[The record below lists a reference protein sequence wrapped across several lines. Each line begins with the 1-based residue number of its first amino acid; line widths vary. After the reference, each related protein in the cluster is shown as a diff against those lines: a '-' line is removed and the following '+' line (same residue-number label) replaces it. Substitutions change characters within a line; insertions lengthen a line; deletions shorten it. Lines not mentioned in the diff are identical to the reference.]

1 MAFRSLSL
9 PVHPHT
15 AGCTGELF
23 CLLPTFF
30 CLVMKR
36 VFVDGPVFNLAMFIT
51 PDIDALVNYHVR
63 RHIAVVAVSACIAP
77 SVFPFGFRD
86 ATNIAPGYTHFRI
99 PSYEM
104 PTATVEMVFPAAKAG
119 ENSSY
124 LVPSVLGEHCLKKRI
139 FSLKL

>member
-1 MAFRSLSL
+1 MAFRSLFL

-15 AGCTGELF
+15 AGCTEELF

-30 CLVMKR
+30 YLVMKR
-36 VFVDGPVFNLAMFIT
+36 VFVDGPVFNLVMFIT
-51 PDIDALVNYHVR
+51 PDIDTLVNNHVR
-63 RHIAVVAVSACIAP
+63 CHIAVAAVSTFIA
-77 SVFPFGFRD
+77 SAAFPFVFRD
-86 ATNIAPGYTHFRI
+86 ATNIAPGYTHFCI

-124 LVPSVLGEHCLKKRI
+124 LAPSVLGEHCLKKRI